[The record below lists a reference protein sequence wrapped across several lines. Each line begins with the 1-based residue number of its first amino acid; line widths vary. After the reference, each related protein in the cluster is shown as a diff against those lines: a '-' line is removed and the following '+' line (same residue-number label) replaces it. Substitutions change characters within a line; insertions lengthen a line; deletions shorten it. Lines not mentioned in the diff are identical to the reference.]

1 MREWSTLRMMKEARD
16 AHWFGYDDY
25 ALDILMEIAQE
36 EINDHVQ
43 ETFDLSC
50 QPRPKR
56 SKAKT
61 VRTGT
66 IRPSHSQGK
75 VPRHEQLQQLAAH
88 LYGNDESWLE

>member
-36 EINDHVQ
+36 EINNHVQ
-43 ETFDLSC
+43 ETFDLAC

-56 SKAKT
+56 KKE
-61 VRTGT
+61 VRTRT
-66 IRPSHSQGK
+66 YHPSHSQGK
-75 VPRHEQLQQLAAH
+75 TPSLEDLNRLRVH
-88 LYGNDESWLE
+88 LYGDEWDE